1 MPKRTIW
8 SGSFEGG
15 ATIRIIF
22 KCRAEY
28 LKFRK
33 YVLKTEWKP
42 CELDC
47 PPYEEMVIPFHC
59 TDDIDTINRQI
70 ISLLQMGFDVYCCK
84 YHLENITDEFA
95 ERFAEMEELASETP
109 SKVEESESDP

>member
-1 MPKRTIW
+1 MPI
-8 SGSFEGG
+8 FEGS

-47 PPYEEMVIPFHC
+47 PPYEEMIIPFHC

-84 YHLENITDEFA
+84 YHLESITDEFA
-95 ERFAEMEELASETP
+95 EDFIEMEKRNGEREQNT
-109 SKVEESESDP
+109 D